1 VRWKLY
7 RQMPRGRWADES
19 LFRFHVSEE
28 QMLGPFYF
36 PKWYATLIYFLF
48 VLTVL
53 SATHILLIVAVYELS

>member
-1 VRWKLY
+1 
-7 RQMPRGRWADES
+7 
-19 LFRFHVSEE
+19 
-28 QMLGPFYF
+28 MLGPFYF